1 MACTNGTKT
10 YVNIKELPE
19 ISDINN
25 GDFLIVET
33 PNGTN
38 ILDYQNFLVTLDN
51 TTFGDLIT
59 TNTTNIVTL
68 STDLATLSSTSAT
81 VSQFNTLST
90 DLASLS
96 STSATVSQIN
106 TLNTAV
112 VALTS
117 ATATDTYAVFSLSG
131 YNNNGLKLLR
141 GSNIYSLQVNQVS
154 PSLSSVK
161 ITFKNRFLDSNYGYT
176 INTQLSTIAGPDSL
190 SDITTDFI
198 NIYIKDRFY
207 NNNSLTERATIRIV
221 GGLTA

>member
-68 STDLATLSSTSAT
+68 STDLASLSSSSAT
-81 VSQFNTLST
+81 VSQFNTLNS
-90 DLASLS
+90 AV
-96 STSATVSQIN
+96 TSQFN
-106 TLNTAV
+106 TLNSAV
-112 VALTS
+112 TALTS

-161 ITFKNRFLDSNYGYT
+161 ITFNNRFLNNDYGYT
-176 INTQLSTIAGPDSL
+176 VNTQLSTIAGPDSL
-190 SDITTDFI
+190 SDINTDYI

-221 GGLTA
+221 GGQTA

>member
-1 MACTNGTKT
+1 MACTDGTKT

-38 ILDYQNFLVTLDN
+38 ILDYQNLLVTLDN

-68 STDLATLSSTSAT
+68 STDLAALSSTT
-81 VSQFNTLST
+81 
-90 DLASLS
+90 ASID
-96 STSATVSQIN
+96 QIN
-106 TLNTAV
+106 TLNAAV

-131 YNNNGLKLLR
+131 YNAAGPKLIR
-141 GSNIYSLQVNQVS
+141 GSNIYSTEFN
-154 PSLSSVK
+154 SLLSCVK
-161 ITFKNRFLDSNYGYT
+161 ITFTTRFKDTNYGYT
-176 INTQLSTIAGPDSL
+176 MSTQLSTLAGPATL
-190 SDITTDFI
+190 GDITTDYI
-198 NIYIKDRFY
+198 NIYIRDRFY
-207 NNNSLTERATIRIV
+207 NLGITDRATIRIV
-221 GGLTA
+221 GGQTA

>member
-1 MACTNGTKT
+1 MACTDGTKT

-38 ILDYQNFLVTLDN
+38 ILDYQNLLVTLDN

-68 STDLATLSSTSAT
+68 STDLAALSSTT
-81 VSQFNTLST
+81 
-90 DLASLS
+90 ASID
-96 STSATVSQIN
+96 QIN
-106 TLNTAV
+106 TLNAAV

-131 YNNNGLKLLR
+131 YNNNGLKLLK
-141 GSNIYSLQVNQVS
+141 GSNIYSLQLNQVS
-154 PSLSSVK
+154 TSLSSVK
-161 ITFKNRFLDSNYGYT
+161 ITFNNRFLNNNYGYT
-176 INTQLSTIAGPDSL
+176 VNTQLSTIAGPDSL
-190 SDITTDFI
+190 SDINTDYI

-207 NNNSLTERATIRIV
+207 NSNALTERATIRIV
-221 GGLTA
+221 GGQTA